1 MKVALRIT
9 TFAVAIEK
17 IKMKLSETEINNWL
31 DSRLTEYQP
40 YFTER
45 EQLPYSIMD
54 SQARRERIDQ
64 AAEAFDCSIPEAI
77 KEIGRWQQQIGGP
90 VLSSIKKHGL

>member
-1 MKVALRIT
+1 
-9 TFAVAIEK
+9 
-17 IKMKLSETEINNWL
+17 
-31 DSRLTEYQP
+31 
-40 YFTER
+40 
-45 EQLPYSIMD
+45 MD